1 MTLTDSALKL
11 HHMPIRRRHRLTTAV
26 AGLVLATVF
35 PLTTAELAAQESVN
49 ASLKWQ
55 TITTPHFR
63 IHFEPG
69 LAAWSKSLAERIEQM
84 REIVA
89 QRVGYAPSAVV
100 DIIVEDPV
108 NQPNGSAWPSLP
120 VPSMRFWA
128 TPPDPGSVI
137 GHLTD
142 WGGLLGIHE
151 FAHIAHL
158 TRPSRNSRTN
168 LVWKLSP
175 VPLGP
180 VATKSPAWVTEG
192 YATLIEG
199 ELTGSGRPNGVARP
213 AIIRQLALE
222 GALPSYGMLDNAGP
236 FLGGSMRYLVG
247 SAYLEWLQAQR
258 GDSSLVH
265 LWRRMTAKQ
274 DRTFEAAFAGVFGE
288 APWVLYGRFVAE
300 VTAQAMAAKQALAAQ
315 GLAQGGLRQHQNWYV
330 GAPALSRDGEK
341 VALRLSSPGMPTRVV
356 VMETKPVA
364 ADSNLVKARQKLL
377 KRDSLDVLPI
387 DVYPFPL
394 KRVATLMPVAGV
406 GFDAP
411 RWIPGTEQMLVVRS
425 APLPDGRAR
434 ADVYRWD
441 TKTGAVERI
450 TERAGIREV
459 DPLPDAKS
467 AAAVTCG
474 AGTCGLVMVDLA
486 TGDVR
491 PLYAG
496 TVAHPLAGARVS
508 PDGKRVATSIARA
521 GTWRAAVV
529 DIASGTLTEVGPS
542 DGQSRWAPTWEGD
555 SALLVVSDASGAANI
570 ERIALTGRDANR
582 TRQITR
588 VTGAASAPDRA
599 PDGRVW
605 FLDLHARGYDL
616 RAIAP
621 DSIAPEAG
629 TRALVASMGAVAPR
643 RDTTK
648 MVPLIPRVAAA
659 PRGYGV
665 GALAARPFYWT
676 NNSTEGTI
684 NGLALQLGDPLGRLS
699 VLARGGAGRGGL
711 MQGANLGVAWRGTRP
726 AIIAS
731 GFAVEQR
738 PSKQWKMGGLGV
750 SAFDVRYAG
759 GVIGAELVRSTP
771 HGGTRTSLQWST
783 GRLDRPSGLIGVV
796 DGDRQLT
803 SLGFAS
809 DYVWTPGGSTRVRHS
824 FDVNYSR
831 GTTLGDDWQRVV
843 GHVMYGL
850 TGIGGDGLQIEATAG
865 WVDEDAPVFEQLT
878 VGGAAPGLI
887 NESLLSQRII
897 RPGLPFAVVGGT
909 KVLTARAST
918 TGPFRF
924 YHEWYGVGSYDL
936 AAANRVAG
944 FIADFAIPSVAALR
958 IPNGKISAGALYSF
972 DGPFAKKIGGHLTL
986 TISP

>member
-1 MTLTDSALKL
+1 MTITDSPLKL
-11 HHMPIRRRHRLTTAV
+11 HHMPTNRLRRSTV
-26 AGLVLATVF
+26 AATLVLAAV
-35 PLTTAELAAQESVN
+35 LSAASAELAAQGSVN
-49 ASLKWQ
+49 AALRWQ

-63 IHFEPG
+63 IHYEPG
-69 LAAWSKSLAERIEQM
+69 LEAWSKSLAERIEQM

-89 QRVGYAPSAVV
+89 QRVGYAPNAIV

-158 TRPSRNSRTN
+158 TRPSRNTRTN
-168 LVWKLSP
+168 LLWKLSP

-180 VATKSPAWVTEG
+180 VAFKSPAWVTEG

-213 AIIRQLALE
+213 SIIRQLALE

-236 FLGGSMRYLVG
+236 FLGGTMRYLVG

-258 GDSSLVH
+258 GDSALVH
-265 LWRRMTAKQ
+265 LWRRMSAKQ
-274 DRTFEAAFAGVFGE
+274 DRTFDAAFAGVFGDT
-288 APWVLYGRFVAE
+288 PWVLYGRFVAE
-300 VTAQAMAAKQALAAQ
+300 VTAQAVAAKQALATQ

-330 GAPALSRDGEK
+330 GAPALSLDGEK
-341 VALRLSSPGMPTRVV
+341 IAVRLSAPGQPTRVV
-356 VMETKPVA
+356 VMETKPVN
-364 ADSNLVKARQKLL
+364 ADSNLIRARMQLL

-394 KRVATLMPVAGV
+394 KRLATLMPVAGV

-411 RWIPGTEQMLVVRS
+411 RWIPGTDHLLVVRS
-425 APLPDGRAR
+425 SPLSDGRAR
-434 ADVYRWD
+434 ADIYRWD
-441 TKTGAVERI
+441 TKTGAVERV

-459 DPLPDAKS
+459 DPLPDGKS

-474 AGTCGLVMVDLA
+474 AGTCGLVRVDLA
-486 TGDVR
+486 SGALRT
-491 PLYAG
+491 LYAG
-496 TVAHPLAGARVS
+496 TVEHPLAGARVS

-521 GTWRAAVV
+521 GSWRAAVV
-529 DIASGTLTEVGPS
+529 DIASGTLTDVGPR
-542 DGQSRWAPTWEGD
+542 DGHSRWAPTWEGD
-555 SALLVVSDASGAANI
+555 TALIVVSDASGAANI
-570 ERIALTGRDANR
+570 ERIALSGDLANS

-588 VTGAASAPDRA
+588 VTGAATSPDRA

-605 FLDLHARGYDL
+605 FLDLHARGFDL

-621 DSIAPEAG
+621 DSIAPLAT

-648 MVPLIPRVAAA
+648 VVPLVPRTAAA

-665 GALAARPFYWT
+665 GALAVRPFYWT
-676 NNSTEGTI
+676 NNSTEGSLG
-684 NGLALQLGDPLGRLS
+684 GLALQLGDPLGRLS
-699 VLARGGAGRGGL
+699 VLARGGAARGGL

-726 AIIAS
+726 AILAS
-731 GFAVEQR
+731 AFAVEQR
-738 PSKQWKMGGLGV
+738 PSEQWRLGGLGV
-750 SAFDVRYAG
+750 SAFDVRYTG
-759 GVIGAELVRSTP
+759 GVIGAELLRSTM
-771 HGGTRTSLQWST
+771 HGGSRAALQWST
-783 GRLDRPSGLIGVV
+783 GRLDRPAGLIGVA
-796 DGDRQLT
+796 DGDRQLAAFVVG
-803 SLGFAS
+803 SS
-809 DYVWTPGGSTRVRHS
+809 YVWTPGGSMRLRNS

-843 GHVMYGL
+843 GHLVYGV

-865 WVDEDAPVFEQLT
+865 WVDDDAPVFERFT
-878 VGGAAPGLI
+878 VGGAAPGLVD
-887 NESLLSQRII
+887 ESLLSQRII
-897 RPGLPFAVVGGT
+897 RPGLPFAVVGGS

-918 TGPFRF
+918 TGALRLF
-924 YHEWYGVGSYDL
+924 HEWYGVGSYDL
-936 AAANRVAG
+936 AAANRAAG
-944 FIADFAIPSVAALR
+944 IVGDFAIPSVAALR
-958 IPNGKISAGALYSF
+958 VPNGKISAGALYSF
-972 DGPFAKKIGGHLTL
+972 DGPFAKKWGGHFSL